1 MFIMTTTI
9 IVFTLLL
16 RTFYLKQDKL
26 EIQIA
31 L

>member
-9 IVFTLLL
+9 IVFILLL